1 MRRIL
6 VEEFGDPIRVCRL
19 QETEPGGLGP
29 RTVRVRMIARPIN
42 PSDLIPI
49 AGAYAARLAPP
60 FVPGFEGVGT
70 VVDHGPAVEGFTRG
84 QRVLP
89 LGRTGT
95 WSELVDADA
104 DWCVPVPDWV
114 PMDLAAQ
121 MYINPATAWCLL
133 TSVLDVSP
141 GRAIA
146 VNACGSAISK
156 VLFAMA
162 KARGLGFVALVHGAA
177 RSRQWQA
184 LGADLVIDCDRQ
196 TIAAGL
202 AAARRTLDLG
212 AGLDAVG
219 GPQGTALAEALPMQ
233 ARFVQYGLLSGKPL
247 AADLAERMDNRIK
260 PELFWLRSVVH
271 AMTPQER
278 LALFEALFAF
288 FRAHPIDLPVE
299 ARYDLGHIGAALRHN
314 ARRGRDGK
322 ILLEG

>member
-6 VEEFGDPIRVCRL
+6 VEEFGDPVRVCRL
-19 QETEPGGLGP
+19 QETEPDGLGP

-49 AGAYAARLAPP
+49 TGAYAARLTPP

-70 VVDHGPAVEGFTRG
+70 VVDHGPAVEDFQRG

-95 WSELVDADA
+95 WSELVDAEA

-114 PMDLAAQ
+114 AMDLAAQ
-121 MYINPATAWCLL
+121 AYINPATAWCLL
-133 TSVLDVSP
+133 TSVLDLAP
-141 GRAIA
+141 GEAIV

-156 VLFAMA
+156 VLLALA
-162 KARGLGFVALVHGAA
+162 KARDLRFIALVHGAD

-184 LGADLVIDCDRQ
+184 MGADDVIDCDRR

-202 AAARRTLDLG
+202 ETARRTFALR
-212 AGLDAVG
+212 AGLDAIG
-219 GPQGTALAEALPMQ
+219 GPQGMALAEALPPE

-247 AADLAERMDNRIK
+247 AADLAERMNNRIK
-260 PELFWLRSVVH
+260 PEMFWLRSVVH
-271 AMTPQER
+271 AMPPEER
-278 LALFEALFAF
+278 LALFEAIFAF
-288 FRAHPIDLPVE
+288 FRAHPVDLAVE
-299 ARYDLGHIGAALRHN
+299 ARYDLAEIGAALRHN
-314 ARRGRDGK
+314 ARRGRSGK
-322 ILLEG
+322 VLLEG

>member
-6 VEEFGDPIRVCRL
+6 VEEFGDPVQVCQF

-49 AGAYAARLAPP
+49 TGAYAARLTPP

-70 VVDHGPAVEGFTRG
+70 VVDHGPAVEGFQRG

-95 WSELVDADA
+95 WSELVDAEA
-104 DWCVPVPDWV
+104 DWCIPVPDWV

-133 TSVLDVSP
+133 TSVLDLAP
-141 GRAIA
+141 GEAIA

-156 VLFAMA
+156 VLFALA
-162 KARGLGFVALVHGAA
+162 KARDLGFVALVHGAERA
-177 RSRQWQA
+177 RDWQV
-184 LGADLVIDCDRQ
+184 LGADSIIDCDRQ
-196 TIAAGL
+196 TIASGL
-202 AAARRTLDLG
+202 AEARRTHMVR
-212 AGLDAVG
+212 AGLDAIG
-219 GPQGTALAEALPMQ
+219 GPQGTAFAEALPAE

-247 AADLAERMDNRIK
+247 AANLSERAKNRVK

-271 AMTPQER
+271 AMTPDER
-278 LALFEALFAF
+278 VALFEKLFAF
-288 FRAHPIDLPVE
+288 FRAHPVDLPVE
-299 ARYDLGHIGAALRHN
+299 ARYDLADIGAALRHN
-314 ARRGRDGK
+314 ARRGRSGK